1 MNTGDSDLVTLSFR
15 IVSWFF
21 CLYTFSL
28 YMTECG
34 PKMAPVGICVMRL
47 CGAPESSHLHP

>member
-1 MNTGDSDLVTLSFR
+1 MNTGDSDLVTRLSFR
-15 IVSWFF
+15 IVSWLF

-28 YMTECG
+28 DMTECG

-47 CGAPESSHLHP
+47 CGAPESSHHP